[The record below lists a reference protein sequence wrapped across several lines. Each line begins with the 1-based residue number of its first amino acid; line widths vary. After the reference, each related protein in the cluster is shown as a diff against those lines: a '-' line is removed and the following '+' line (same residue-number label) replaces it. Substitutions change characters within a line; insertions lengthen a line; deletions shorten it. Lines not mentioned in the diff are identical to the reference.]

1 MLSLQRVAENPSP
14 ILSVLAT
21 ALGVLSITL
30 SLLRG
35 LWKLVRFVGLF
46 RLFKRFMLAANA
58 RLGIVGQ
65 PGVLTERERRI
76 VEGRTSASERSS
88 GPMIF

>member
-14 ILSVLAT
+14 ILSVLGT
-21 ALGVLSITL
+21 ALGVVSATKV
-30 SLLRG
+30 

-46 RLFKRFMLAANA
+46 RLFKHCAHAVNA

-76 VEGRTSASERSS
+76 VEGRTSASDRSS